1 MHSMDETT
9 KNDATD
15 NAYERET
22 TINLSDGDPLVRI
35 WSARRKDITR
45 LRKKPEVFTEIAHGF
60 DGTNHWAEF
69 TCPVER
75 FNIGAA
81 ARPKREMTDEQRE
94 ATAARLKLAREKSA
108 A

>member
-1 MHSMDETT
+1 MHSMEETT

-45 LRKKPEVFTEIAHGF
+45 LRKKPEVFTEIAH
-60 DGTNHWAEF
+60 
-69 TCPVER
+69 
-75 FNIGAA
+75 
-81 ARPKREMTDEQRE
+81 
-94 ATAARLKLAREKSA
+94 
-108 A
+108 